1 MFRRLRRLLYR
12 QRAGAS
18 FGIRPPFF
26 YLPDKGE
33 VYHLPFLILPVIRI
47 VAKAMTM
54 NNPEIHMGDNTH
66 SHDHETNPVSFNTIK
81 ISVKVDIT
89 PRLERLAFWLIRI
102 SPLQLRICRII
113 YCFIISCHSEKHKG
127 GNSRPRPCALF
138 VTSRQYRCR
147 YFRSHT

>member
-1 MFRRLRRLLYR
+1 MLRRLRRLLYR

-54 NNPEIHMGDNTH
+54 NTPEIHMGDNTH

-81 ISVKVDIT
+81 ISVKRDIK
-89 PRLERLAFWLIRI
+89 PMLERLAFWLIQI
-102 SPLQLRICRII
+102 SPLQIPICRMRMMKGHSCVSFNHSNQR
-113 YCFIISCHSEKHKG
+113 CFS
-127 GNSRPRPCALF
+127 LYF
-138 VTSRQYRCR
+138 VSSP
-147 YFRSHT
+147 F